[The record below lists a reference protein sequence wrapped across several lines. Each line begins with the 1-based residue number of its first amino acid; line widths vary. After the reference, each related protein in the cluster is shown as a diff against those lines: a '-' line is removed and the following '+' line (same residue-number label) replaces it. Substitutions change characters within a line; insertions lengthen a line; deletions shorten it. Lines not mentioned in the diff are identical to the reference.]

1 MDGARKRTRTSTTV
15 KSQASETCASASSA
29 IRARM
34 LWVKPLQNRGCS
46 SNEAFS
52 LCPPPSALSTKA
64 AMSSCSKSEVDMEQL
79 QSGSWLVPC
88 ANPCKQG
95 V

>member
-52 LCPPPSALSTKA
+52 LCPWPSALSTKA
-64 AMSSCSKSEVDMEQL
+64 AISFRSNLEVRVGQML
-79 QSGSWLVPC
+79 SGS
-88 ANPCKQG
+88 
-95 V
+95 

>member
-34 LWVKPLQNRGCS
+34 LRVKPQPRRDSS

-64 AMSSCSKSEVDMEQL
+64 AMSFCAGSEVDVGQM
-79 QSGSWLVPC
+79 QSGS
-88 ANPCKQG
+88 
-95 V
+95 